1 MKRSFLNEGS
11 AALGAARHA
20 REFYHPNSFAAAKFF
35 DARYALDLNQHAT
48 RIQHMHSLKVRSHQ
62 REELVE
68 FTEQVQE
75 QLSESGAKEGVV
87 ILYVQH
93 TTAGLTVNENAD
105 PDVPR
110 DMLHALRTLIP
121 QHGMGFRHGE
131 ENSDAHIK
139 ASLVGPTVTIPFSEG
154 KLLLGRWQGIFLCEF
169 DGGRERKV
177 IMTIR

>member
-1 MKRSFLNEGS
+1 MV
-11 AALGAARHA
+11 
-20 REFYHPNSFAAAKFF
+20 Y
-35 DARYALDLNQHAT
+35 T
-48 RIQHMHSLKVRSHQ
+48 LKVRSHE

-68 FTEQVQE
+68 FTAQVQQ
-75 QLSESGAKEGVV
+75 QLTAAKQREGVLV
-87 ILYVQH
+87 LFVQH

-110 DMLHALRTLIP
+110 DMLHLLRTLIP

-139 ASLVGPTVTIPFSEG
+139 ATLVGSSVTIPFSEG

-177 IMTIR
+177 IMMVK